1 MENFRN
7 YYELLGVERNSP
19 PDEIK
24 KAFRRLARQY
34 HPDLN
39 QGDKSAEEKFKEFNE
54 AYRVL
59 SDPAARSQYDQFTRF
74 WRGKKNRNSPDFWS
88 ASREDDRN
96 DRSKSEED
104 FSQFGD
110 FNSFIDQLLGR
121 RSKPNS
127 YSRNDE
133 EEVGSSRRGR
143 TSTVE
148 PEDDFPSKNIRDNAK
163 AAPPRPKNVEAEL
176 RLPLEKAYQGGRERI
191 KLEDGRSLEVD
202 MPAGM
207 VPGHKIRLRGQGIA
221 NGDLFLKIDVVPHH
235 RFRLLGNDVHCAL
248 SVTPAEAILG
258 GFVEVPTL
266 DGLVKI
272 SLPPGVT
279 VGQKLR
285 LAGKGFPDENG
296 KRGDQLLEIQVAV
309 PRTVSQA
316 ERELYEKIRS
326 IETFNPRLD
335 DANSP

>member
-39 QGDKSAEEKFKEFNE
+39 QGDKGAEEKFKEFNE

-59 SDPAARSQYDQFTRF
+59 SDPSARSQYDQFTRF
-74 WRGKKNRNSPDFWS
+74 WRGKKNRNNQDFWS
-88 ASREDDRN
+88 GARTEE

-121 RSKPNS
+121 RPKPNS
-127 YSRNDE
+127 YSRSE
-133 EEVGSSRRGR
+133 EEVGNGRRGR
-143 TSTVE
+143 AATVAAE
-148 PEDDFPSKNIRDNAK
+148 PEEDFRDEKIRGNTK
-163 AAPPRPKNVEAEL
+163 SAPPRPKNVEAEL

-207 VPGHKIRLRGQGIA
+207 VSGHKIRLRGQGIA
-221 NGDLFLKIDVVPHH
+221 NGDLFLKIDVAPHH
-235 RFRLLGNDVHCAL
+235 RFRLMGTDVHCAL
-248 SVTPAEAILG
+248 YVTPAEAILG

-272 SLPPGVT
+272 SLPAGVT

-285 LAGKGFPDENG
+285 LASKGFPDENG
-296 KRGDQLLEIQVAV
+296 KRGDQLLEIQVAI
-309 PRTVSQA
+309 PRTVSTA

>member
-39 QGDKSAEEKFKEFNE
+39 QGDKGAEEKFKEFNE

-59 SDPAARSQYDQFTRF
+59 SDPSARSQYDQFTRF
-74 WRGKKNRNSPDFWS
+74 WRGKKNRNNQDFWNS
-88 ASREDDRN
+88 NRVEEARN
-96 DRSKSEED
+96 DSRSKSEED

-121 RSKPNS
+121 RPKTSS
-127 YSRNDE
+127 YNRDE
-133 EEVGSSRRGR
+133 EEIGGSSRGR

-148 PEDDFPSKNIRDNAK
+148 PEIDFRNESFQKSV
-163 AAPPRPKNVEAEL
+163 PPRPKNVEAEL

-221 NGDLFLKIDVVPHH
+221 NGDLFLKIEVAPHH
-235 RFRLLGNDVHCAL
+235 RFRLVGTDVYCSL
-248 SVTPAEAILG
+248 PVTPAEAILG

-272 SLPPGVT
+272 SLPAGVT

-285 LAGKGFPDENG
+285 LASKGFPDENG
-296 KRGDQLLEIQVAV
+296 KRGDQLLEIQVAI
-309 PRTVSQA
+309 PKTVSQA

>member
-7 YYELLGVERNSP
+7 YYELLGVERNSAP
-19 PDEIK
+19 EEIK

-39 QGDKSAEEKFKEFNE
+39 PGDKTAEEKFKEFNE

-74 WRGKKNRNSPDFWS
+74 WRGKKNRNTNPDFWS
-88 ASREDDRN
+88 GNRSDDGRG
-96 DRSKSEED
+96 DGRAKQEED

-121 RSKPNS
+121 RNKPNG
-127 YSRNDE
+127 YSRGE
-133 EEVGSSRRGR
+133 EEVSGSRRGR

-148 PEDDFPSKNIRDNAK
+148 PEEDFKNAV
-163 AAPPRPKNVEAEL
+163 PPRPKNVEAEL

-221 NGDLFLKIDVVPHH
+221 NGDLFLKIDVSPHH
-235 RFRLLGNDVHCAL
+235 RFRLVGKDVYCSLA
-248 SVTPAEAILG
+248 VTPAEAILG

-272 SLPPGVT
+272 SLPAGVT

-285 LAGKGFPDENG
+285 LASKGFPDESG
-296 KRGDQLLEIQVAV
+296 KRGDQLLEIQIAL
-309 PRTVSQA
+309 PKTVSAA

-335 DANSP
+335 DVTNT

>member
-74 WRGKKNRNSPDFWS
+74 WRGKKNRNNQDFWS
-88 ASREDDRN
+88 GSREDDRN
-96 DRSKSEED
+96 DRSKPEED

-121 RSKPNS
+121 RPKPNS
-127 YSRNDE
+127 YSRE
-133 EEVGSSRRGR
+133 EEVGGGRRGR

-148 PEDDFPSKNIRDNAK
+148 AEPEEDFRSENIRGSAK

-221 NGDLFLKIDVVPHH
+221 NGDLFLKIDVAPHN
-235 RFRLLGNDVHCAL
+235 RFRLVGIDVHCAL
-248 SVTPAEAILG
+248 FVTPAEAILG

-272 SLPPGVT
+272 SLPAGVT

-296 KRGDQLLEIQVAV
+296 KRGDQLLEIQVAI

-316 ERELYEKIRS
+316 ERELYEQIRS

>member
-7 YYELLGVERNSP
+7 YYELLGVERNSA

-59 SDPAARSQYDQFTRF
+59 SDPSARSQYDQFTRF
-74 WRGKKNRNSPDFWS
+74 WRGKKNRNNQDFWS
-88 ASREDDRN
+88 GSRADEDRN
-96 DRSKSEED
+96 DSRSKVEED

-121 RSKPNS
+121 RSKTNS
-127 YSRNDE
+127 YNRGAE
-133 EEVGSSRRGR
+133 ELGSNRRGR

-148 PEDDFPSKNIRDNAK
+148 PTADFRDESFPK
-163 AAPPRPKNVEAEL
+163 SAPPRPKNVEAEL
-176 RLPLEKAYQGGRERI
+176 LLPLEKAYQGGRERI

-221 NGDLFLKIDVVPHH
+221 NGDLFLKIDVAPHQ
-235 RFRLLGNDVHCAL
+235 RFRLVGTDVHCVL
-248 SVTPAEAILG
+248 PVTPAEAILG

-272 SLPPGVT
+272 SLPAGIT

-285 LAGKGFPDENG
+285 LASKGFPDESG
-296 KRGDQLLEIQVAV
+296 KRGDQLLEIQVSI
-309 PRTVSQA
+309 PKTVSQA
-316 ERELYEKIRS
+316 ERDLYEKIRS

-335 DANSP
+335 DAHSS

>member
-7 YYELLGVERNSP
+7 YYEMLGVERNSP
-19 PDEIK
+19 PEEIK

-39 QGDKSAEEKFKEFNE
+39 PGDKSAEEKFKEFNE

-74 WRGKKNRNSPDFWS
+74 WRGKKNRTNPDFWS
-88 ASREDDRN
+88 RANEGKSES
-96 DRSKSEED
+96 RSKPEED

-121 RSKPNS
+121 RPKPNN
-127 YSRNDE
+127 YSRNE
-133 EEVGSSRRGR
+133 EEVGSGRRGR

-148 PEDDFPSKNIRDNAK
+148 ADEDFRNS
-163 AAPPRPKNVEAEL
+163 APPRPKNVEAEL

-221 NGDLFLKIDVVPHH
+221 NGDLFLKIEVSPHH
-235 RFRLLGNDVHCAL
+235 RFRLIGTDVHCAL
-248 SVTPAEAILG
+248 PVTPAEAILG

-272 SLPPGVT
+272 SLPAGVT

-285 LAGKGFPDENG
+285 LAGKGFPDEGG
-296 KRGDQLLEIQVAV
+296 KRGDQLLEIQIAIPKTVA
-309 PRTVSQA
+309 PA
-316 ERELYEKIRS
+316 ERELYEKIRE

-335 DANSP
+335 DAGNG

>member
-1 MENFRN
+1 VAIAPMENFRN
-7 YYELLGVERNSP
+7 YYEMLGVERSSTP
-19 PDEIK
+19 EDIK

-39 QGDKSAEEKFKEFNE
+39 PGDKSAEEKFKEFNE

-59 SDPAARSQYDQFTRF
+59 SDPATRGQYDQFTRF
-74 WRGKKNRNSPDFWS
+74 WRGKKNRTNADFWS
-88 ASREDDRN
+88 NNNRPAEGRSRN
-96 DRSKSEED
+96 EED

-110 FNSFIDQLLGR
+110 FNSFIDQILGR
-121 RSKPNS
+121 RPKSNS
-127 YSRNDE
+127 RSSNT
-133 EEVGSSRRGR
+133 EEVGNARRGR

-148 PEDDFPSKNIRDNAK
+148 EEDFQTVN
-163 AAPPRPKNVEAEL
+163 PPRPKNVEAEL

-202 MPAGM
+202 MPPGM

-221 NGDLFLKIDVVPHH
+221 NGDLFLKIEVAPHR
-235 RFRLLGNDVHCAL
+235 RFRLVGVDVHCTL
-248 SVTPAEAILG
+248 PVTPAEAILG

-272 SLPPGVT
+272 SLPAGVA

-285 LAGKGFPDENG
+285 LASKGFPTEG
-296 KRGDQLLEIQVAV
+296 GQRGDQLLEIQIVMPKV
-309 PRTVSQA
+309 VSAA
-316 ERELYEKIRS
+316 EKELYEKIRA
-326 IETFNPRLD
+326 IESFNPRLD
-335 DANSP
+335 EENT

>member
-74 WRGKKNRNSPDFWS
+74 WRGKKNRNNQDFWNRPDEGRS
-88 ASREDDRN
+88 ES
-96 DRSKSEED
+96 RSKSEED

-121 RSKPNS
+121 RPKPNT
-127 YSRNDE
+127 YNRKE
-133 EEVGSSRRGR
+133 EEEFGSSRRGR

-148 PEDDFPSKNIRDNAK
+148 PEEDFRQESFKK
-163 AAPPRPKNVEAEL
+163 TAPPRPKNVEAEL

-191 KLEDGRSLEVD
+191 KLE
-202 MPAGM
+202 A
-207 VPGHKIRLRGQGIA
+207 
-221 NGDLFLKIDVVPHH
+221 
-235 RFRLLGNDVHCAL
+235 
-248 SVTPAEAILG
+248 
-258 GFVEVPTL
+258 
-266 DGLVKI
+266 
-272 SLPPGVT
+272 
-279 VGQKLR
+279 
-285 LAGKGFPDENG
+285 
-296 KRGDQLLEIQVAV
+296 
-309 PRTVSQA
+309 
-316 ERELYEKIRS
+316 
-326 IETFNPRLD
+326 
-335 DANSP
+335 

>member
-7 YYELLGVERNSP
+7 YYEMLGVERNSP
-19 PDEIK
+19 PEEIK

-39 QGDKSAEEKFKEFNE
+39 PGDKSAEEKFKEFNE

-74 WRGKKNRNSPDFWS
+74 WRGKKNRANPDFWS
-88 ASREDDRN
+88 RANEGKSES
-96 DRSKSEED
+96 RSKPEED

-121 RSKPNS
+121 RPKPNN
-127 YSRNDE
+127 YSRNE
-133 EEVGSSRRGR
+133 EEVGSGRRGR

-148 PEDDFPSKNIRDNAK
+148 ADEDFRNS
-163 AAPPRPKNVEAEL
+163 APPRPKNVEAEL

-221 NGDLFLKIDVVPHH
+221 NGDLFLKIEVSPHH
-235 RFRLLGNDVHCAL
+235 RFRLIGTDVHCAL
-248 SVTPAEAILG
+248 PVTPAEAILG

-272 SLPPGVT
+272 SLPAGVT

-285 LAGKGFPDENG
+285 LAGKGFPDEGG
-296 KRGDQLLEIQVAV
+296 KRGDQLLEIQIAIPKTVA
-309 PRTVSQA
+309 PA
-316 ERELYEKIRS
+316 ERELYEKIRE

-335 DANSP
+335 DAGNG